1 MKSDEFLIFEAYKN
15 FRTFVHEQDNANAE
29 ETRKAAKKVKK
40 AADELDKT
48 MGTQTP
54 AKSTDAAGMPV
65 GDLNIGAPA
74 PTEPV
79 QVGDMT
85 IGAPAGGEAVPQPT
99 PTDTSRY
106 LPQMRASAANV
117 NPQTGIA
124 APAPTPVPQAAT
136 PVQTQTTGMPAGYVP
151 QGATAD
157 NMQGRVAPQ
166 SAEDEKLKQDAL
178 AREKQILNQ
187 ARATIAAP
195 RTTPVV
201 MTTKGPRLDTRRTA

>member
-15 FRTFVHEQDNANAE
+15 FRTFVHEQDDANAE
-29 ETRKAAKKVKK
+29 EARKAAKEVKK
-40 AADELDKT
+40 AADKLDKAL
-48 MGTQTP
+48 GVQTSSEP
-54 AKSTDAAGMPV
+54 TDSAG
-65 GDLNIGAPA
+65 
-74 PTEPV
+74 V
-79 QVGDMT
+79 QVGDVS
-85 IGAPAGGEAVPQPT
+85 IGAPAGDAAPQPT
-99 PTDTSRY
+99 QPDTSRY

-124 APAPTPVPQAAT
+124 APAPTSVPQAAT

-157 NMQGRVAPQ
+157 NVQGRVAPQ
-166 SAEDEKLKQDAL
+166 PAEDEKLKQDAL

-187 ARATIAAP
+187 ARTTIAAP

>member
-15 FRTFVHEQDNANAE
+15 FRTFVHEQDDANAE
-29 ETRKAAKKVKK
+29 KTRKAAKEVKK
-40 AADELDKT
+40 AADNLDKT
-48 MGTQTP
+48 MGAQTP
-54 AKSTDAAGMPV
+54 SKSTDAAGMPA
-65 GDLNIGAPA
+65 GDLN
-74 PTEPV
+74 
-79 QVGDMT
+79 

-157 NMQGRVAPQ
+157 NVQGRVAPQ
-166 SAEDEKLKQDAL
+166 PAEDEKLKQDAL

-187 ARATIAAP
+187 ARTTIAAP